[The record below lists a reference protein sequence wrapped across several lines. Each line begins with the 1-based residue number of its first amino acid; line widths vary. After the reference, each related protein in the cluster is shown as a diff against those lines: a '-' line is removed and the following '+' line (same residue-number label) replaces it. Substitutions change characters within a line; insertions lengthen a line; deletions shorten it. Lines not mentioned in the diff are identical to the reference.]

1 MKYLLLAIILSSC
14 TVTQVVKEPV
24 SELKADWTNEE
35 WTTILANAL
44 KSSELATMNITEVC
58 GDKIQFYTM
67 LLSSLARY
75 ESNHKPSSKYTEKFA
90 DVNGNRVVSRGL
102 LQLSKESVNG
112 SRYRCGITDAE
123 DLHDPKVNL
132 ECGVKVAAALIKEN
146 GVLYSKSAPWKG
158 LSRYWSPFRN
168 KEKTKVMMNK
178 AKCD

>member
-1 MKYLLLAIILSSC
+1 MKYLLMAIILSSC

-44 KSSELATMNITEVC
+44 KSSELQTINIDGIC

-75 ESNHKPSSKYTEKFA
+75 ESSHKPSSKYTEKFP
-90 DVNGNRVVSRGL
+90 DVHGNRVVSRGL
-102 LQLSKESVNG
+102 FQLSIESVNG
-112 SRYRCGITDAE
+112 SRYRCGIKDAIELHDAE
-123 DLHDPKVNL
+123 TNIK
-132 ECGVKVAAALIKEN
+132 CAVKVAAALIKEN

-158 LSRYWSPFRN
+158 LSRYFSPFRN
-168 KEKTKVMMNK
+168 AEKTKIMIGK
-178 AKCD
+178 ACK